1 MMKDIEMIHK
11 LSVLHCILQM
21 IASADGGFNE
31 ERDQEAI
38 DVALKELDLPVG
50 FSLNG
55 ALRLNPY
62 DCFTHLYSLNDQDRE
77 AFHKLMLT
85 IATMAGDT
93 EVRMTCANYFHG
105 LCVRK

>member
-1 MMKDIEMIHK
+1 MKDIEMIQK

-31 ERDQEAI
+31 ERDQDAI
-38 DVALKELDLPVG
+38 DVTLKELDLPPG

-62 DCFTHLYSLNDQDRE
+62 DCFVHLNSLNDQDRE
-77 AFHKLMLT
+77 AFHQLMHK
-85 IATMAGDT
+85 IAGMAGDT
-93 EVRMTCANYFHG
+93 EVRMNCANYLLG